1 MKVLELYENQ
11 RISTAKEFKD
21 SFSREQWEN
30 IICYYISIMDKD
42 VGVFSSVPLTQHPA
56 KMTQMA
62 QDMREK
68 LGLEMS
74 DSTQP
79 QAWRALASQYGI
91 RAQAATWDG
100 FYNILLPHASHVC
113 KIQYASSNEIDDI
126 RDTDITSQLYTTTE
140 TVEDILAWI
149 PTNLVDPLTYANPN
163 SVKDAVEAMMAGA
176 VATPSR
182 SGPGPNNQDG
192 NPTATWEEWVGT
204 TASSDV
210 NRTPIKDM
218 LIHALNRLPD
228 GTVSKQ
234 QIAQAFLDWLRTADN
249 VIANARER
257 YTQ

>member
-140 TVEDILAWI
+140 TVEDILRWAGG
-149 PTNLVDPLTYANPN
+149 NAGDQLTYEDPTDTNNYMIVA
-163 SVKDAVEAMMAGA
+163 KAMLDGA
-176 VATPSR
+176 RATPSR
-182 SGPGPNNQDG
+182 SGPGPNDQDG
-192 NPTATWEEWVGT
+192 NPTETWDQWYKS
-204 TASSDV
+204 TAEGDSD
-210 NRTPIKDM
+210 RQPIKEI
-218 LIHALNRLPD
+218 LLNMIANMQHPA
-228 GTVSKQ
+228 TKQ
-234 QIAQAFLDWLRTADN
+234 QLAVVFLNWLRVADSL
-249 VIANARER
+249 IAKNR
-257 YTQ
+257 QG